1 MKYIAAIIVFLIGIA
16 FLCTYKSSDFKE
28 GFSID
33 EECPNLL
40 VQKGKH
46 LHLIYSN
53 KAKIPGVNPVIFN
66 NLEEYTEFLKWQR
79 AKGIRCP
86 VLYFQ
91 QTYDAQNN
99 VGYRML
105 PNPIEKQAGLSSF
118 APTLAKEQ
126 PLYDANHDD
135 LTYNKNDYPGF
146 DPQDQYIGAQTPL
159 DKNFH
164 SSERISANAMDT
176 NWGGAMYS
184 ENLAESGMFAEDARK
199 SYDNPYVSRERNVA
213 FQNEMPS
220 ESSYIRHKKKGVQS
234 METKREIAAAYGG
247 QLENKPQERAII
259 MASNA
264 KK

>member
-86 VLYFQ
+86 VLY
-91 QTYDAQNN
+91 
-99 VGYRML
+99 
-105 PNPIEKQAGLSSF
+105 
-118 APTLAKEQ
+118 
-126 PLYDANHDD
+126 LYDANHDD

-220 ESSYIRHKKKGVQS
+220 ESSYIRHKKKGAQS

>member
-33 EECPNLL
+33 EDCPNLL

-118 APTLAKEQ
+118 TPPLAKEQ

-135 LTYNKNDYPGF
+135 LLYNKNDYPGF

-164 SSERISANAMDT
+164 SSEKISPNAMDS
-176 NWGGAMYS
+176 NWGGAAYS
-184 ENLAESGMFAEDARK
+184 ENLTETGMFAEDTRK
-199 SYDNPYVSRERNVA
+199 SYDNPYIPRKKNVS
-213 FQNEMPS
+213 FQNEFPS
-220 ESSYIRHKKKGVQS
+220 ESAYIRHKKTGAQS
-234 METKREIAAAYGG
+234 NATKEKIAAAYGG
-247 QLENKPQERAII
+247 HLENKPMERAVVL
-259 MASNA
+259 STGA